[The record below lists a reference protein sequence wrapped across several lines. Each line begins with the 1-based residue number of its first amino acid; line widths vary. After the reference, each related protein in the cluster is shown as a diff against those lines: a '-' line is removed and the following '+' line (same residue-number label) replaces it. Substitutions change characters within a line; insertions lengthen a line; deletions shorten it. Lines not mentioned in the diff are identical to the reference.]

1 MLNLAIL
8 ANLVFL
14 VNLASLAKLVN
25 LAQWP
30 CALINF
36 PVSFFSLLLPPC
48 YFLPYCFLLPP
59 CYITPFSLL
68 PYSFLLTT
76 YYFLLTT
83 FLLSPSYFTTSS
95 LLPSPSSLLPYYF
108 LLTTFSFLLR
118 KNNHSF
124 SLHSIH
130 QYAQRLFKAH
140 VPNVLCLFNGRHSI
154 ENILAEEA
162 IGDVRV
168 YRKVANTKAGE
179 VLKEVCS
186 LARVYAVVV

>member
-68 PYSFLLTT
+68 LITFSLLPSSFLLPTLLLPP
-76 YYFLLTT
+76 YYLL
-83 FLLSPSYFTTSS
+83 LPPYYLTTSS
-95 LLPSPSSLLPYYF
+95 LLPSPFYLEKTTTPSPFIPSINMRKGCSKRTCLTCCVSS
-108 LLTTFSFLLR
+108 TAGIASRISLR
-118 KNNHSF
+118 KRPSGMF
-124 SLHSIH
+124 VSIV
-130 QYAQRLFKAH
+130 K
-140 VPNVLCLFNGRHSI
+140 
-154 ENILAEEA
+154 
-162 IGDVRV
+162 
-168 YRKVANTKAGE
+168 
-179 VLKEVCS
+179 
-186 LARVYAVVV
+186 